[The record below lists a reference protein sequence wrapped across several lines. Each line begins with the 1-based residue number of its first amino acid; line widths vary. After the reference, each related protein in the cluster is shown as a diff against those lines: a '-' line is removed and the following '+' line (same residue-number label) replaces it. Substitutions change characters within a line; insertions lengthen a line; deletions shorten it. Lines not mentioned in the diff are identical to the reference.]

1 MIGFTAIRERHA
13 HAKPAVALLA
23 LLVSACAGPDAAL
36 IEPIA
41 TSPVGVD
48 SCAVRRPDFGAAATH
63 AELSQFAYDVDAPL
77 NLVKAVE
84 AANDGVE
91 VSGISYDSPAGGRV
105 PGLLV
110 SPVNRPGPRPGIILM
125 HGMPSN
131 ARALAGQAR
140 TLAQHGAVVI
150 AIDAPFARRTG
161 SGLRMIKQD
170 REEQIQLMK
179 DLQRA
184 VDVLRSQPNVD
195 ATRIAYMGFSYG
207 GAVGALF
214 AGIERRIKTAVLVVG
229 DAGLVTHSTG
239 PEDAA
244 FMGSL
249 SCATRVAWFREMVP
263 IESVR
268 FIPLASPTR
277 LLFQNGRTDDQVSVS
292 DAEALHRA
300 APEPKTVLWYD
311 AGHGLN
317 QQARN
322 DQLDWLHEEIGIDAR

>member
-1 MIGFTAIRERHA
+1 M
-13 HAKPAVALLA
+13 KPTIAFLA
-23 LLVSACAGPDAAL
+23 LIIAACAGSEADTL
-36 IEPIA
+36 IEPPPA
-41 TSPVGVD
+41 GVD
-48 SCAVRRPDFGAAATH
+48 SCAVKRPDFGAAATQ
-63 AELSQFAYDVDAPL
+63 AELSLFAYDVNAPL
-77 NLVKAVE
+77 NLQTTVE
-84 AANDGVE
+84 STTNGVE

-110 SPVNRPGPRPGIILM
+110 NPVNRSGLRPGIILM

-131 ARALAGQAR
+131 ARALTGEAR
-140 TLAQHGAVVI
+140 NLAQRGAVVI

-184 VDVLRSQPNVD
+184 VDVLRARPDVD
-195 ATRIAYMGFSYG
+195 ATRIAFMGFSYG

-229 DAGLVTHSTG
+229 DGGLVTHSTG
-239 PEDAA
+239 PEDTP

-263 IESVR
+263 IESIR
-268 FIPLASPTR
+268 FIPFASPTR
-277 LLFQNGRTDDQVSVS
+277 LLFQNGRTDDQVSVP

-300 APEPKTVLWYD
+300 APEPKTVLWYE

-322 DQLDWLHEEIGIDAR
+322 DQLDWLHKEIGIDAR